1 MSQRPVMKT
10 NENKIG
16 DFYWAYAD
24 ILRGIG
30 INESVYDQRI
40 LAFMALKLLID
51 NQFLTFNF
59 DYNNNFNLYT
69 KNPNSV
75 IYKKFLKLS
84 STKEKF
90 TFLIKNIIFFTKKEF
105 IQNKRL
111 NPDEEHENILYYLD
125 HKRTFD
131 FTKYIDELNNEQ
143 LELVL
148 DIYSSKANFINF
160 PQSEYKNLY
169 EKTIARMKKLS
180 GELTGQHF
188 TQASIIQLMN
198 ELVSIDALKHN
209 ESINIYDCA
218 CGTGSM
224 LMESVNYLKQ
234 KKCFK
239 NKEIVTFGQE
249 IHGQTWFLAKVF
261 LTISGISNHIAYG
274 NTLTDPKFISLICD
288 KEIPPTFDFIIA
300 NPPFGMD
307 WKHDKKT
314 IVDNMLHE
322 DSNFYTILDD
332 KGIPVTPRQSDG
344 QFLFFLHIMK
354 IMEHSK
360 NLGRDSKAIIISS
373 TGLLAS
379 TSKADISIKKDM
391 FGKNW
396 VETIIEQPKS
406 MFVNTDIKT
415 HLWILS
421 TKDIVLNAWPDIQN
435 KVRFIQ
441 IDNEFIN
448 KNIVN
453 NKKKV
458 KILFSDA
465 VKQVDKQKNSY
476 SVKNIKS
483 IKIIYNEMLKSKKKK
498 PFLFGFIEDID
509 RKKVSYSFSDFESK
523 EEIILEEKM
532 NLKKLKKIEDIFY
545 PGKLYKGFEFYNLVP
560 YLFEDEKINHI
571 KRYIDKTIYTQD
583 EYMQSLLSIYQPI
596 MEGTIRGYNQYIQS
610 FIELNIVHNQMIF
623 NDMKESFEHIYKIVD
638 TFHVEAIKC

>member
-1 MSQRPVMKT
+1 MSKIPDMKK

-40 LAFMALKLLID
+40 LAFMALKLLVD
-51 NQFLTFNF
+51 NQFIAFDF
-59 DYNNNFNLYT
+59 DYKNNFNLLSGYM
-69 KNPNSV
+69 NLSLGE
-75 IYKKFLKLS
+75 KFSKLS
-84 STKEKF
+84 TTKEKF
-90 TFLIKNIIFFTKKEF
+90 TILIKNILLFSKKEF
-105 IQNKRL
+105 RQNRRL
-111 NPDEEHENILYYLD
+111 NPDEESENILYYLD

-131 FTKYIDELNNEQ
+131 FIKYIDELNNEQ

-148 DIYSSKANFINF
+148 DVYSSKANFVNF

-188 TQASIIQLMN
+188 TQAPIIQLMN
-198 ELVSIDALKHN
+198 ELAAVDALKYN

-224 LMESVNYLKQ
+224 LLESVNYLKQ
-234 KKCFK
+234 KKGFK
-239 NKEIVTFGQE
+239 NKTMTAFGQE

-261 LTISGISNHIAYG
+261 LTISGINNYIAHG
-274 NTLTDPKFISLICD
+274 NTLTDPKFISLD
-288 KEIPPTFDFIIA
+288 SDNETPPVFDFIIA

-314 IVDNMLHE
+314 IIDNMLQE
-322 DSNFYTILDD
+322 NSNFYTILDE
-332 KGIPVTPRQSDG
+332 KCNPVTPKQSDG

-360 NLGRDSKAIIISS
+360 KLGRDSKAIIISS

-379 TSKADISIKKDM
+379 TSKSDIAIKRDM

-415 HLWILS
+415 HLWILN
-421 TKDIVLNAWPDIQN
+421 TKDVALNEWPKIQN

-441 IDNEFIN
+441 IDNEFVN
-448 KNIVN
+448 KNIID

-458 KILFSDA
+458 KILFTDA
-465 VKQVDKQKNSY
+465 QKQVDKQKNGY
-476 SVKNIKS
+476 SIKNIKS
-483 IKIIYNEMLKSKKKK
+483 IKVIYTEMLKNEKKR
-498 PFLFGFIEDID
+498 PFLFGFIEDVN
-509 RKKVSYSFSDFESK
+509 RENVSFSFSDFELK
-523 EEIILEEKM
+523 EELIILPFINASEMQKVE
-532 NLKKLKKIEDIFY
+532 NIFN
-545 PGKLYKGFEFYNLVP
+545 PGKLYKGFEFYNLIP
-560 YLFEDEKINHI
+560 NLFDEKKVDHTKQYIN
-571 KRYIDKTIYTQD
+571 KNIYTQGK
-583 EYMQSLLSIYQPI
+583 YMQSLLSIYEPI
-596 MEGTIRGYNQYIQS
+596 MKGTIQGYKEYIEQ
-610 FIELNIVHNQMIF
+610 FLILNANHNKMIF
-623 NDMKESFEHIYKIVD
+623 NDMKESFDHIYKVVD
-638 TFHVEAIKC
+638 HFQVEAKKC